1 MSYSIIETCIGC
13 TACVK
18 ACPVD
23 AITGVRNEL
32 HVIHPEVCVDCGL
45 CGYVCPVE
53 AILDYDGAVAT
64 RFKKRQDADRIA
76 VVTPER
82 CTACDFCIDVCPFDA
97 IAYTRVDE
105 GFFNVASVDPTA
117 CKGCDKLCVSV
128 CIKEAIELHPRQ
140 EAMAAAGGKTAT
152 AAVAAGA

>member
-1 MSYSIIETCIGC
+1 MKKY
-13 TACVK
+13 
-18 ACPVD
+18 D
-23 AITGVRNEL
+23 
-32 HVIHPEVCVDCGL
+32 
-45 CGYVCPVE
+45 E
-53 AILDYDGAVAT
+53 AILDYDGIVAT

-97 IAYTRVDE
+97 ISYTRVDE

-140 EAMAAAGGKTAT
+140 EASAEPTVQDGRTFQRWPHRLSCSTRSARRP
-152 AAVAAGA
+152 VAWPSKRA